1 MEVSVNAVKF
11 KPTEALLDFVDKKM
25 KKVETLFPQAIK
37 AEVTMKVD
45 KDHDVNNKIAEVRIV
60 IAGDDMY
67 ASKQCDTFEE
77 AVDLC
82 VDAIKKQIDKVKDK
96 WR

>member
-77 AVDLC
+77 AIDLC

>member
-11 KPTEALLDFVDKKM
+11 KPTEALLDFIDKKM

-37 AEVTMKVD
+37 ADVTLKVD
-45 KDHDVNNKIAEVRIV
+45 KDHDICNKVADVRIV
-60 IAGDDMY
+60 IAGDDMF

-77 AVDLC
+77 AIDVC
-82 VDAIKKQIDKVKDK
+82 VDAIKKQIEKIKDK
-96 WR
+96 WH

>member
-11 KPTEALLDFVDKKM
+11 KPAEALMDFVDKKM

-60 IAGDDMY
+60 IAGDDMF

-77 AVDLC
+77 AIDLC